1 MRKRLKVYLRNPV
14 FDMADFKKTLQNV
27 LTCGI
32 PVERNTQPLS
42 FGNREVCEDLFYSAF
57 REVDKTISEVIHLPE
72 YEAIINWMTDTKG
85 KGLILS
91 GSCGRGKT
99 VIISY
104 VIPLLFNHCF
114 GKIVR
119 PIYAEDI
126 PQEINK
132 YKTQWIY
139 CIDDVGVESQVNN
152 YGEKCEGFSTLMSIA
167 EDRIKPVFISTNLD
181 SKKIITRYG
190 VRTLDRIIRLC
201 YPVKFNGESLR
212 K

>member
-1 MRKRLKVYLRNPV
+1 
-14 FDMADFKKTLQNV
+14 MADFKKTLQNV
-27 LTCGI
+27 LACGI
-32 PVERNTQPLS
+32 PVERNIQPLS

-72 YEAIINWMTDTKG
+72 YDAIIDWMIDTKG

-114 GKIVR
+114 GKIIH
-119 PIYAEDI
+119 PINAEDI
-126 PQEINK
+126 PQEIK
-132 YKTQWIY
+132 QYKKQWIY
-139 CIDDVGVESQVNN
+139 CIDDLGTESQVNN
-152 YGEKCEGFSTLMSIA
+152 FGEKCEGFSTLMNIA
-167 EDRIKPVFISTNLD
+167 ENRIKPVFISTNLN
-181 SKKIITRYG
+181 SKEIITRYG

-201 YPVKFNGESLR
+201 YPVKFEGESLR